1 MFVTNQNIDF
11 VSASFAEFFENFSKI
26 FGNLEI
32 CGVEIGLK
40 IFRKGR
46 ILKILI
52 IFGDFEIIDFNWPI
66 RTVRNQ
72 SESLCHLLFIKQD

>member
-1 MFVTNQNIDF
+1 MIELSLIISEKKFETNQNIDCII
-11 VSASFAEFFENFSKI
+11 ASFAKILRI
-26 FGNLEI
+26 FGNLET

-52 IFGDFEIIDFNWPI
+52 IFGDFEFN
-66 RTVRNQ
+66 
-72 SESLCHLLFIKQD
+72 

>member
-1 MFVTNQNIDF
+1 MLKLNVFVYFLGKTFETNQNIDCII
-11 VSASFAEFFENFSKI
+11 ASFGRI
-26 FGNLEI
+26 FGNLET

-52 IFGDFEIIDFNWPI
+52 IFGDFEFN
-66 RTVRNQ
+66 
-72 SESLCHLLFIKQD
+72 